1 MRRTAARG
9 RMKTGETASY
19 TGRDGR
25 QAAAGVTGVTG
36 VTGVACLYSRE
47 ATESEKRV

>member
-1 MRRTAARG
+1 
-9 RMKTGETASY
+9 MKTGETASY